1 MEAFLGTERGE
12 VTFGERRVPCYSHQQ
27 RLLTATLPINSEH
40 LTKRLAVE
48 SLDLI

>member
-12 VTFGERRVPCYSHQQ
+12 ATFGEARVPCSSHQRQ
-27 RLLTATLPINSEH
+27 LLTVILPINSEH
-40 LTKRLAVE
+40 LTKHLAVE

>member
-12 VTFGERRVPCYSHQQ
+12 VTFGEGRVPCYSHQRQ
-27 RLLTATLPINSEH
+27 LLTATLPINSEH